1 MVYQSLDELKRVKGS
16 NLEPSEWYEIN
27 QEMIDLFAQA
37 TGDFQWVHVD
47 VKRSE
52 KESPFGGTI
61 AHGFLTL
68 SLLSKMLMNQVDI
81 QSLKMGVNYGM
92 NKLRFTHPVKS
103 GSFVRLN
110 SKPIEFEVIANGGVK
125 VTFECKV
132 EIRGLD
138 KPALVGEFMVLY
150 YE

>member
-1 MVYQSLDELKRVKGS
+1 MVYQSLDQLKQVKGS

-47 VKRSE
+47 VERSE

-61 AHGFLTL
+61 AHGFFTL
-68 SLLSKMLMNQVDI
+68 SLLSKMLMNQVEI
-81 QSLKMGVNYGM
+81 QSLKIGVNYGM
-92 NKLRFTHPVKS
+92 NKLRFTYPVKS
-103 GSFVRLN
+103 GSFVRLHSN
-110 SKPIEFEVIANGGVK
+110 PIEFEVIANGGVK